1 MNRAAGV
8 AWLLAAVSTALA
20 LVILIGFGDR
30 ARSFAD
36 HALPVLFV
44 PFVLVGALIASRRP
58 GNAIGWLFVG
68 SPTATMVGVVTAMAL
83 EPHLADPEWGALAM
97 ATSLLALAVVNGLGF
112 SVLLTFLLLLFPD
125 GRLPSPR
132 WRPAA
137 WATVIVI
144 AVTALTQLFAEETM
158 LTGYPNP
165 LATWEPGGIARA
177 IYPVANGVLFPAVV
191 AASMAALAVRYRRSR
206 GIERLQLRWFLFV
219 AALMVA
225 ALSVAVLLPAAQP
238 ITDIVGPLVFAA
250 LPITVALAILRYRLY
265 DIDVLIRRTLVYGAL
280 SVTLAGVYWGSV
292 IVLQALLNP
301 FVGADTFAVAASTL
315 AVAVLFQPARA
326 RIKTAVDR
334 RFYRSRYDA
343 TQTVEGFGARLRNEV
358 DVSRLTGN
366 LAEVVADSLQPA
378 SISIWLRGGPR

>member
-1 MNRAAGV
+1 MNRAGRV
-8 AWLLAAVSTALA
+8 AWLLAAASTALA
-20 LVILIGFGDR
+20 LVILIGFCDR

-36 HALPVLFV
+36 HAFPILFV

-83 EPHLADPEWGALAM
+83 EAHLTDPVWGTLAM
-97 ATSLLALAVVNGLGF
+97 AISLLALAVVNVGF
-112 SVLLTFLLLLFPD
+112 GVLLTFLLFLFPD
-125 GRLPSPR
+125 GHLPSPR

-137 WATVIVI
+137 WATVSVL
-144 AVTALTQLFAEETM
+144 ALTALTQLFTEETM

-165 LATWEPGGIARA
+165 LATWEPGAVPRA
-177 IYPVANGVLFPAVV
+177 ILPVATGVLFPAAVT
-191 AASMAALAVRYRRSR
+191 AALAALAVRYRRSR

-219 AALMVA
+219 AALIIATFLVSE
-225 ALSVAVLLPAAQP
+225 LVPVGRPAM
-238 ITDIVGPLVFAA
+238 DVVGPLVFAA
-250 LPITVALAILRYRLY
+250 LPITVALAILRHRLY

-292 IVLQALLNP
+292 IVLQALLSP